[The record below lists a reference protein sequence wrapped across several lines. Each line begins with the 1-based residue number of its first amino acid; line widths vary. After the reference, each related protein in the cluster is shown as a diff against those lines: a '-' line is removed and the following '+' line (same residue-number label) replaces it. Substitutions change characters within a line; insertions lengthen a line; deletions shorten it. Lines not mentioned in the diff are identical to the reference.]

1 MDAQFGEVV
10 SETKRD
16 DTLTPGA
23 LVRHPRFGSGVVEF
37 DKGATTIVRFDR
49 GLEECERGTLDV
61 RQSLEQAIA
70 QRRWS
75 GALDVV
81 TKAQAAAIVSLNDA
95 WGVFSRSRIS
105 LLPHQLWV
113 CHRVLRQWPARFLI
127 ADDVG
132 LGKTIE
138 AGLIL
143 WPLLSKQLVRRLLI
157 LCPASLVEQWQF
169 RLRDMFDI
177 RLHRYLLELDT
188 DRGDFWGGHTQV
200 VASLQTLRADN
211 QERQERL
218 FEAEPWD
225 LLIVDE
231 AHHLNAEERV
241 LATLG
246 YRLVDRLI
254 SEGKAESC
262 LFFTGTPH
270 RGKPYGFWALLR
282 LLRPDL
288 FDPSQPDE
296 EQFPRLHE
304 VLIRNNKQT
313 VTDMRG
319 AKLFKPVNQFPE
331 TYRYSPAEAH
341 FYRLLTEFIA
351 TGRAYAS
358 SLSAQ
363 NQRVV
368 MLVLISMQ
376 KLASSSVAAIRR
388 AIQGRLARL
397 RAEQAGISRTRSR
410 RRVTSPVDSG
420 IDASLL
426 DVQQELDERLPM
438 ELDPTILLMR
448 DEIGHLEQLLAAADE
463 VEKETKI
470 ERVMEVIGER
480 FPDESVLL
488 FTEYKATQALVMSE
502 LRVRFGDDCVTFI
515 NGDEALDAVR
525 SRNGE
530 FERLR
535 IGRTRAADHFN
546 GGTARFLVSTEAG
559 GEGIDLQER
568 CHAIVHVDL
577 PWNPMRLHQ
586 RVGRLNR
593 YGQRYAVDVVTV
605 RNPDTVEARIW
616 QKLNEKLEHI
626 TRALGSVMEEPEDL
640 LQLVLGMAAPNLF
653 DEVFS
658 EAGTVERERLSEW
671 FDEKTHTFGGRSAI
685 ETVRALVGNAARFDY
700 QGIDEIPKADLPDLQ
715 SFFENALRLNRR
727 RPVRKDGRLS
737 FRTPDAW
744 LIDRGVRR
752 QYADLVFS
760 RRSRER
766 ARSEQIVGVGHR
778 AFDQAVKQALESA
791 GTLAAISSL
800 EKPLVLCQIY
810 DEVTERVAAVQRMAV
825 GVSVDFEGNKSRL
838 LVDGELVRVLNALV
852 PRDAVAPDVS
862 SGMLEECRRRA
873 VSALEGSLAQLR
885 LPFTA
890 PRVRAVC
897 VLWPA
902 ELTAVLHH

>member
-1 MDAQFGEVV
+1 MDEQYDESVNV
-10 SETKRD
+10 TKGD
-16 DTLTPGA
+16 DTLTPGT
-23 LVRHPRFGSGVVEF
+23 VVGHPRFGSGVVEF
-37 DKGATTIVRFDR
+37 DKGATTIVRFGR
-49 GLEECERGTLDV
+49 GLEECERGVLEV
-61 RQSLEQAIA
+61 RLGLEQAIA
-70 QRRWS
+70 ERRWS
-75 GALDVV
+75 DGLEVV
-81 TKAQAAAIVSLNDA
+81 TKAQAAAIVSLNDG
-95 WGVFSRSRIS
+95 WGVFSRSRID
-105 LLPHQLWV
+105 LLPHQIWV

-143 WPLLSKQLVRRLLI
+143 WPLLSKQLVRRLLV

-177 RLHRYLLELDT
+177 RLHRYLPELDT
-188 DRGDFWGGHTQV
+188 DRGDFWGGHAQV
-200 VASLQTLRADN
+200 VASLHTLRADN
-211 QERQERL
+211 PERQDRL

-246 YRLVDRLI
+246 YRLVDRLV
-254 SEGKAESC
+254 SEGKVESC

-288 FDPSQPDE
+288 FDPSRPDE

-304 VLIRNNKQT
+304 VLIRNNKQI

-331 TYRYSPAEAH
+331 TYRYTPAEAR
-341 FYRLLTEFIA
+341 FYELLTEFIA

-363 NQRVV
+363 NQRAI

-376 KLASSSVAAIRR
+376 KLASSSVVAIRR
-388 AIQGRLARL
+388 AIDGRLARL
-397 RAEQAGISRTRSR
+397 RAEQAGIAQTRSR
-410 RRVTSPVDSG
+410 RHITSFAESEIDS
-420 IDASLL
+420 ILL
-426 DVQQELDERLPM
+426 DVQQELDERLAI
-438 ELDPTILLMR
+438 ELDPTFLLMQ
-448 DEIGHLEQLLAAADE
+448 DEIRHLEQLLAAANE

-470 ERVMEVIGER
+470 ERVMEVIEER
-480 FPDESVLL
+480 FADVSVLL
-488 FTEYKATQALVMSE
+488 FTEYKATQALVVSE
-502 LRVRFGDDCVTFI
+502 LRRRFGDGCVTFI

-525 SRNGE
+525 SQNGE
-530 FERLR
+530 YERLR
-535 IGRTRAADHFN
+535 VTRTRAADLFN
-546 GGTARFLVSTEAG
+546 GGVTRFLVSTEAG
-559 GEGIDLQER
+559 GEGIDLQEC
-568 CHAIVHVDL
+568 CHALVHVDL

-593 YGQRYAVDVVTV
+593 YGQRYPVNVVTV

-616 QKLNEKLEHI
+616 EKLNEKLENI
-626 TRALGSVMEEPEDL
+626 TRALSSVMEEPEDL
-640 LQLVLGMAAPNLF
+640 LQLVLGMTVPNLF
-653 DEVFS
+653 DEIFT
-658 EAGTVERERLSEW
+658 EADSIERERLSDW

-685 ETVRALVGNAARFDY
+685 ETVKALVGNAARFDY
-700 QGIDEIPKADLPDLQ
+700 QGIDEIPKADLPELQ
-715 SFFENALRLNRR
+715 VFFENALRLNRR

-737 FRTPDAW
+737 FKTPDAW

-760 RRSRER
+760 RRSAER
-766 ARSEQIVGVGHR
+766 TESYKIVGVGHR
-778 AFDQAVKQALESA
+778 AFDQALKQALESS
-791 GTLAAISSL
+791 GTLAAVPGL
-800 EKPLVLCQIY
+800 ENPLILCQIY
-810 DEVTERVAAVQRMAV
+810 DAVTERIAAVRHIAV
-825 GVSVDFEGNKSRL
+825 GVSWDFEGCRSRL
-838 LVDGELVRVLNALV
+838 LVDAELISVLNTLV
-852 PRDAVAPDVS
+852 PRDAVSPDVS
-862 SGMLEECRRRA
+862 SEILDKCRQRA
-873 VSALEGSLAQLR
+873 VLAVEGSLQQLR

-902 ELTAVLHH
+902 EMPAIFRY

>member
-1 MDAQFGEVV
+1 M
-10 SETKRD
+10 
-16 DTLTPGA
+16 
-23 LVRHPRFGSGVVEF
+23 
-37 DKGATTIVRFDR
+37 
-49 GLEECERGTLDV
+49 
-61 RQSLEQAIA
+61 
-70 QRRWS
+70 
-75 GALDVV
+75 V

-143 WPLLSKQLVRRLLI
+143 WPLLSKRLVRRLLI

-177 RLHRYLLELDT
+177 RLHRYLPELDT
-188 DRGDFWGGHTQV
+188 DRGDFWGGHVQV

-246 YRLVDRLI
+246 YQLVDRLI

-304 VLIRNNKQT
+304 VLIRNSKQT

-319 AKLFKPVNQFPE
+319 ARLFKPVNQLPE

-341 FYRLLTEFIA
+341 FYRILTEFIA

-388 AIQGRLARL
+388 AIHGRLARL
-397 RAEQAGISRTRSR
+397 RAEQAGIRRTRSR
-410 RRVTSPVDSG
+410 RRLTSLAESR

-438 ELDPTILLMR
+438 ELDPTILLMQ
-448 DEIGHLEQLLAAADE
+448 DEIGHLEQLLAAANE

-470 ERVMEVIGER
+470 ERVMEVIEDR

-515 NGDEALDAVR
+515 NGDEVLDAVR
-525 SRNGE
+525 SR
-530 FERLR
+530 
-535 IGRTRAADHFN
+535 
-546 GGTARFLVSTEAG
+546 
-559 GEGIDLQER
+559 
-568 CHAIVHVDL
+568 
-577 PWNPMRLHQ
+577 
-586 RVGRLNR
+586 
-593 YGQRYAVDVVTV
+593 
-605 RNPDTVEARIW
+605 
-616 QKLNEKLEHI
+616 
-626 TRALGSVMEEPEDL
+626 
-640 LQLVLGMAAPNLF
+640 PNLF
-653 DEVFS
+653 DEVFG
-658 EAGTVERERLSEW
+658 EAGTVERERLSDW

-737 FRTPDAW
+737 FKTPDAW

-766 ARSEQIVGVGHR
+766 TGSEQIVGVGHR
-778 AFDQAVKQALESA
+778 AFDQAVKQAIESA
-791 GTLAAISSL
+791 GALAAISSL
-800 EKPLVLCQIY
+800 EKPLVLCQVY
-810 DEVTERVAAVQRMAV
+810 DEVTERAAAVQHMAV
-825 GVSVDFEGNKSRL
+825 GVSVDFEGSKSRL
-838 LVDGELVRVLNALV
+838 LVDGELVRDLNALV
-852 PRDAVAPDVS
+852 SRDAVAPDVS
-862 SGMLEECRRRA
+862 SEALDECRRRA
-873 VSALEGSLAQLR
+873 VLVLEGSLAQLR

-902 ELTAVLHH
+902 ELTAVLRH